1 MKKFLLF
8 LCMATCL
15 FASCTEDELTGVNS
29 SLKNN
34 IQAVIEANVS
44 QSRLAVNSDNS
55 LSWMQGDA
63 FEMFTSEGTSST
75 WTLTNVTNGL
85 GFFAGSVPEGTLSY
99 AFYPSSEENKP
110 VLSGSEVTMTIPH
123 ELTYSENATCD
134 LPRFASLN
142 PNVGLDEQTLSFKYL
157 TAMLKINVNEIPEG
171 FHTLKV
177 SASQAIAGNFV
188 VNLSTGEFAVQDEE
202 ANQKKEVEVSFN
214 AISGSDN
221 DRAFYLP
228 LVAGNYQ
235 SLKVAV
241 SNGSKEIVLKEWS
254 NRSIH
259 ARMVYWASLTVK
271 ESDTTEPA
279 GVTSELESLT
289 VENPTVTLTLTEPI
303 VASETPI
310 EVPVVEGVKA
320 VATLE
325 FAQTPTTSES
335 TPLIIAE
342 AETTS
347 QPAVEATNEMVLS
360 FPNNSSEK
368 VYLELET
375 PQNTVT
381 VESGNFATI
390 VAATAANTFVVCDGV
405 TIENL
410 IVKAGNVV
418 IQAGGEITGSITRHE
433 SNTDVQTFVIV
444 EEEAAKP
451 VLGNGVVLAG
461 GALVAD
467 KEWYADDATSFE
479 ISTPQ
484 QLYGFMKLLE
494 DGKTF
499 EGMTVKMA
507 ADIDMF
513 GYTVETSGMM
523 YNTAEYVEFKGTFD
537 GQGYSIKNLDLTYV
551 PSVNNSQSERSN
563 VFVAIIP
570 ASNGAVIQN
579 VTIEGGK
586 AELHSVTPD
595 QDSFYFGPLVGYA
608 RATNIINCHNVG
620 CAVVLESQG
629 YAGGIIGRVARVSI
643 GSGEYINTHVIAC
656 TNSGSVTSKITSTS
670 ATNIIGG
677 IAGGG
682 WGSNTYM
689 VACYNTGTITGM
701 CPDGYNYAAGI
712 AADFGGYNYYYAC
725 FNDAKVGGLEF
736 SGDLAGQATYSGYY
750 NYSCYTG
757 ELFAGQDWT
766 GEANITEIKKV
777 SSYAEAVETLNEGIA
792 VYNALETTTVLCE
805 YRYVAGSVP
814 QLQHQ

>member
-1 MKKFLLF
+1 MKKSLLF
-8 LCMATCL
+8 MCMAVCL
-15 FASCTEDELTGVNS
+15 FASCTEDEVAGVNS
-29 SLKNN
+29 SIKSN

-55 LSWMQGDA
+55 LSWIQGDA
-63 FEMFTSEGTSST
+63 FEMFTSEGTSET
-75 WTLTNVTNGL
+75 WTLTSVANGMGL
-85 GFFAGSVPEGTLSY
+85 FAGNVPEGSLSY
-99 AFYPSSEENKP
+99 AFYPSTADNKP
-110 VLSGSEVTMTIPH
+110 VLSGSEVTFAIPH
-123 ELTYSENATCD
+123 ELTYSENATCNI
-134 LPRFASLN
+134 PMYASLN
-142 PNVGLDEQTLSFKYL
+142 PNAGLDEQTLTFKYL
-157 TAMLKINVNEIPEG
+157 TAMLKINVNEIPDG
-171 FHTLKV
+171 YHILKV

-202 ANQKKEVEVSFN
+202 ANQKKEVKVSFN

-235 SLKVAV
+235 SLKVSI
-241 SNGSKEIVLKEWS
+241 SNGTKEIVLKEWS

-259 ARMVYWASLTVK
+259 ARMVYWASLIVK
-271 ESDTTEPA
+271 ESDATEPA

-360 FPNNSSEK
+360 FPNDESK
-368 VYLELET
+368 PVYLNLET
-375 PQNTVT
+375 PKNTIT
-381 VESGNFATI
+381 LESGNFARI

-418 IQAGGEITGSITRHE
+418 IQAGGVITGSITRHE
-433 SNTDVQTFVIV
+433 SNTDAQTFVIV
-444 EEEAAKP
+444 EEGATEP
-451 VLGNGVVLAG
+451 TLGDDVVLAG
-461 GALVAD
+461 GALIAN
-467 KEWYADDATSFE
+467 KEWYADDETLFE

-499 EGMTVKMA
+499 EGKTVKMT
-507 ADIDMF
+507 ADIDMY
-513 GYTVETSGMM
+513 GYTVETSGML
-523 YNTAEYVEFKGTFD
+523 YYTAEYVEFKGTFD
-537 GQGYSIKNLDLTYV
+537 GQGYSIKNLNLTYV
-551 PSVNNSQSERSN
+551 PSVNNLQSESSN

-629 YAGGIIGRVARVSI
+629 YAGGIIGRVSRVSV
-643 GSGEYINTHVIAC
+643 SGEYINTHVIAC

-670 ATNIIGG
+670 ATYNIIGG

-701 CPDGYNYAAGI
+701 CLDGYNYAAGI
-712 AADFGGYNYYYAC
+712 AADFGGYNYYYGC
-725 FNDAKVGGLEF
+725 FNDAKVGGLQF

-792 VYNALETTTVLCE
+792 VYNALETTTVPCE
-805 YRYVAGSVP
+805 YRYVVGSVP